1 MTVRNR
7 NSNSNSNSKSLPSP
21 SRMALVSLSSHG
33 DEEGDAVTVI
43 GKGTLLV
50 ASVLHLESTLIVHG
64 TLKVAKV
71 ETSTSNDSVC
81 DVTVGPSGLLQGDVL
96 GFETVQVCGRLVG
109 KVQCARLIID
119 EQGEVVGDVQ
129 ADILILR
136 PGGKIQGAIH
146 CSQVGSELKIF
157 EELKR
162 PLQISSDYA
171 SSSSPN
177 HRKRISIMTRE
188 KAGVALHARS
198 DPHQQLGVQP
208 NKPST
213 AMGNPN
219 SHEPSAISKPLLDHF
234 GHPLIGSAPMH
245 DVDALRKNRELV
257 QATRAFLDSAMAVK
271 TNDQHQFRVGNTDND
286 NDTDS
291 NPVPAFLR

>member
-1 MTVRNR
+1 M
-7 NSNSNSNSKSLPSP
+7 
-21 SRMALVSLSSHG
+21 SLSISNTAFPC
-33 DEEGDAVTVI
+33 DMQFACSITATLTI
-43 GKGTLLV
+43 SRILKLRLTLLISFLV
-50 ASVLHLESTLIVHG
+50 VTQM
-64 TLKVAKV
+64 
-71 ETSTSNDSVC
+71 DS
-81 DVTVGPSGLLQGDVL
+81 
-96 GFETVQVCGRLVG
+96 
-109 KVQCARLIID
+109 
-119 EQGEVVGDVQ
+119 
-129 ADILILR
+129 ILR
-136 PGGKIQGAIH
+136 PGGRIQGAIH

-213 AMGNPN
+213 VMGNPN

-291 NPVPAFLR
+291 NPLPAFLR